1 MQSSLYARS
10 TGDLRPEVLEKST
23 VNNLIRSF
31 VAAPRHRFDGEGA
44 GDDEGGHVEALEV
57 SRVWAHRVGVNA
69 LALDEF
75 EGRCLVS
82 GGADGAIRVW
92 DLHDCSNPRRPH
104 TFRPRAQV
112 LRAVRENDTG
122 HTHGITH
129 LDFHPL
135 QADAF
140 LSSSFDRSLKLWATE
155 RLTVSESF
163 DLGSLIYSHA
173 SSPRRHH
180 LVVACATR
188 HSAVR
193 LVDLRSG
200 SSVQALASQG
210 GAVLSVAW
218 SPRHDNVLASG
229 HMDGRVRVWDIRRGV
244 ALIGM
249 LDQDDSLGLVHH
261 YDHAVASGAGSGWD
275 ASRPRFRAA
284 ARAHDDGVNGLCWT
298 QDGQYVVSAGLDE
311 QVRVWDAATGANT
324 LASFGPV
331 VRNQSHHGGPIGTAS
346 MFVSPS
352 CLTPSRGE
360 LLFWA
365 NEQEILVFDLHEGTI
380 VSRLRVI
387 GAPNSSTNAAG
398 LNVRNRTND
407 MVWRGAGGKGVRRGV
422 VMGGGSSFG
431 ALYTAHSDGQIRAWM
446 PRLPGTAED
455 DDPGEGPTA
464 GEEED
469 EQSRTRKRKAVDD
482 AFRSLMGRQIT
493 FS

>member
-10 TGDLRPEVLEKST
+10 IGDLRPGVLEKST
-23 VNNLIRSF
+23 ANHLIRSF
-31 VAAPRHRFDGEGA
+31 VSAPHHRFDGES
-44 GDDEGGHVEALEV
+44 EHFEASDV
-57 SRVWAHRVGVNA
+57 THVWAHRVGVNA

-75 EGRCLVS
+75 DGRFLVS
-82 GGADGAIRVW
+82 GGADGAIRFW
-92 DLHDCSNPRRPH
+92 DLHDSSSPRRPH
-104 TFRPRAQV
+104 TFRPRAEV
-112 LRAVRENDTG
+112 LRAVRENDSG

-135 QADAF
+135 HADAF
-140 LSSSFDRSLKLWATE
+140 LSSSFDRSIKLWSAD
-155 RLTVSESF
+155 RLAVSESF

-173 SSPRRHH
+173 TSPRRNH
-180 LVVACATR
+180 LMVACATG

-193 LVDLRSG
+193 LVDLRTG

-218 SPRHDNVLASG
+218 SPRGDNVLASG

-261 YDHAVASGAGSGWD
+261 YDHAVASGSGWD
-275 ASRPRFRAA
+275 ASRPRFRAS

-311 QVRVWDAATGANT
+311 RIRVWDAATGANT
-324 LASFGPV
+324 LASFGSV
-331 VRNQSHHGGPIGTAS
+331 VRNQSHHGPIGTAS

-365 NEQEILVFDLHEGTI
+365 NGQEVLVFDLHEGTV
-380 VSRLRVI
+380 VSRLRVV
-387 GAPNSSTNAAG
+387 GAPHSTNAAG
-398 LNVRNRTND
+398 LNVRNRITD
-407 MVWRGAGGKGVRRGV
+407 MVWRGAGGKGVQGGV
-422 VMGGGSSFG
+422 VMGGGSSVG
-431 ALYTAHSDGQIRAWM
+431 GLYTAHSDGQIRAWM
-446 PRLPGTAED
+446 PRLPGLEDD
-455 DDPGEGPTA
+455 DDPGEDPT
-464 GEEED
+464 EEED

-493 FS
+493 FR